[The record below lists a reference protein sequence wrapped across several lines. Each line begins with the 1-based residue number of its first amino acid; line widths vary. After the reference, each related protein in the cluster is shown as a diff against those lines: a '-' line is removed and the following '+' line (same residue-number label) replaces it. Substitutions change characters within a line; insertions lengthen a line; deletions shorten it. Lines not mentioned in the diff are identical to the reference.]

1 MIPSVKY
8 KMSVNLTLTSQQF
21 QSLVS
26 NHPDA
31 LVELGLLPTVMG
43 KDKDKATPMPV
54 PVATPTPVPAVQDYT
69 EFIDLMV
76 DIFDGPPE
84 DLQRLREHI
93 TSALKG
99 KKVEKK
105 WDLEFENGAQGTP
118 VGGYV
123 AEPEFTLE
131 PLASPMPAPAL
142 PDSPQM
148 EPVSRKTL
156 SQAHL
161 DRLKAGRA
169 AKKARN
175 GYRLAPP
182 SDCATIVSEIDA
194 GTRISPT
201 PSVSW
206 KKGQAHHPNNPSVKN
221 VIAVMANGGDMSEKQ
236 ITVKSCLKA
245 GRVRDIL
252 RELERQG
259 IAVPF

>member
-26 NHPDA
+26 NHPNA

-43 KDKDKATPMPV
+43 KPAPMATPTPV
-54 PVATPTPVPAVQDYT
+54 PVAIPLAGPVPAVQDYT

-105 WDLEFENGAQGTP
+105 WDLEFESGTQEAAVP
-118 VGGYV
+118 V
-123 AEPEFTLE
+123 AEDEAVAAPVPVPE
-131 PLASPMPAPAL
+131 SPV
-142 PDSPQM
+142 D
-148 EPVSRKTL
+148 PVSRKTL

-169 AKKARN
+169 AKKARL
-175 GYRLAPP
+175 GYRLAAP

-194 GTRISPT
+194 GTRVSPT

-236 ITVKSCLKA
+236 ITVKSCLKP

-259 IAVPF
+259 IAVAF

>member
-8 KMSVNLTLTSQQF
+8 KMSVSLTLTSQQF

-26 NHPDA
+26 NHPAA
-31 LVELGLLPTVMG
+31 LVELGLLP
-43 KDKDKATPMPV
+43 MPTAKPQV
-54 PVATPTPVPAVQDYT
+54 QPQVQAEPVAKTPDYT

-93 TSALKG
+93 TLALKG

-105 WDLEFENGAQGTP
+105 WDLEFESGTQDAA
-118 VGGYV
+118 VDELV
-123 AEPEFTLE
+123 ALPEDVLE
-131 PLASPMPAPAL
+131 PVASPAPVPAL
-142 PDSPQM
+142 PDSPHA
-148 EPVSRKTL
+148 EPISRKTL

-169 AKKARN
+169 AKKARL
-175 GYRLAPP
+175 GYRLAAP
-182 SDCATIVSEIDA
+182 SECATIVAEIDA

-206 KKGQAHHPNNPSVKN
+206 KKGQQHHPNNPSVKN

>member
-1 MIPSVKY
+1 MVPSVNY
-8 KMSVNLTLTSQQF
+8 KMSVSLTLTSQQF

-26 NHPDA
+26 NHPAA
-31 LVELGLLPTVMG
+31 LVELGLLP
-43 KDKDKATPMPV
+43 V
-54 PVATPTPVPAVQDYT
+54 PTAKPQVQPQDYT
-69 EFIDLMV
+69 VFIDLMV

-84 DLQRLREHI
+84 DLQRLRKHI
-93 TSALKG
+93 TLALEG
-99 KKVEKK
+99 KKVMKK
-105 WDLEFENGAQGTP
+105 WDLEFDSATADTS
-118 VGGYV
+118 VGGSV
-123 AEPEFTLE
+123 AAPEQVLE
-131 PLASPMPAPAL
+131 PLASPVPLVHEAL
-142 PDSPQM
+142 LQPLPESPIV

-161 DRLKAGRA
+161 DCLKAGRA
-169 AKKARN
+169 AKKARL
-175 GYRLAPP
+175 GYRLAAP
-182 SDCATIVSEIDA
+182 SECATIVAEIDA

-236 ITVKSCLKA
+236 ITLKSSLKPS
-245 GRVRDIL
+245 RVRDIL

>member
-1 MIPSVKY
+1 
-8 KMSVNLTLTSQQF
+8 MSVNLTLTSQQFQSLTLTSQQF

-26 NHPDA
+26 NHPAA

-54 PVATPTPVPAVQDYT
+54 VQDYT

-118 VGGYV
+118 VGGSV
-123 AEPEFTLE
+123 AEPEFSLE
-131 PLASPMPAPAL
+131 PVTVASPMPAPVPVPAL
-142 PDSPQM
+142 PDSPQIA
-148 EPVSRKTL
+148 PVSRKTL
-156 SQAHL
+156 SQTHL

-169 AKKARN
+169 AKKARL
-175 GYRLAPP
+175 GYRLA
-182 SDCATIVSEIDA
+182 SDAERTTILSEIDA
-194 GTRISPT
+194 GTRISQT

-206 KKGQAHHPNNPSVKN
+206 KKGQPYHPNNPSVKN
-221 VIAVMANGGDMSEKQ
+221 VIGVMATSGDISEAE
-236 ITVKSCLKA
+236 ITIKSKLKA
-245 GRVRDIL
+245 SRVRDIM

-259 IAVPF
+259 IAIPF